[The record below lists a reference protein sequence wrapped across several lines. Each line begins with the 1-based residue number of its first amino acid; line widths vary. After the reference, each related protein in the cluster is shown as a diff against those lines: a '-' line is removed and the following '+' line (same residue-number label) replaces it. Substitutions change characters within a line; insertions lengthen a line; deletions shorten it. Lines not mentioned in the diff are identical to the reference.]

1 MPTVDHHPQGGATGS
16 GQAQQEPNPVVT
28 AAALWLCTE
37 ESIGRKG
44 TWVRMALFIG
54 THQNKLDA
62 KGRVSI
68 PAQFRSV
75 LKKMS
80 HAGEAAAIATM
91 YLRPSHQNPCIEGW
105 TELGF
110 EALSA
115 PVAEGYNLFSQE
127 HEDFVLALFG
137 DACAME
143 TDKEGRIML
152 PPNLVA
158 HAELTENVM
167 FIGSRNTFQIWEPE
181 AGARRLAEAREKA
194 KASGFTVK
202 TPELATAGAA

>member
-1 MPTVDHHPQGGATGS
+1 
-16 GQAQQEPNPVVT
+16 
-28 AAALWLCTE
+28 
-37 ESIGRKG
+37 
-44 TWVRMALFIG
+44 MALFIG

-68 PAQFRSV
+68 PAPFRSV

-80 HAGEAAAIATM
+80 RAGEAAPTATM
-91 YLRPSHQNPCIEGW
+91 YLRPSHQNACIEGW

-137 DACAME
+137 DACLME

-152 PPNLVA
+152 PEALVT
-158 HAELTENVM
+158 HAGLTEGVV
-167 FIGSRNTFQIWEPE
+167 FIGTRNTFQIWEPA
-181 AGARRLAEAREKA
+181 AGARRLAEAKEKT
-194 KASGFTVK
+194 KAAGFTVR
-202 TPELATAGAA
+202 TPVLA

>member
-1 MPTVDHHPQGGATGS
+1 
-16 GQAQQEPNPVVT
+16 
-28 AAALWLCTE
+28 
-37 ESIGRKG
+37 
-44 TWVRMALFIG
+44 MALFIG

-68 PAQFRSV
+68 PAPFRGV

-80 HAGEAAAIATM
+80 HAGETAATATM

-105 TELGF
+105 TEVGF

-115 PVAEGYNLFSQE
+115 PLEQGYNLFSPE

-137 DACAME
+137 DACAVE

-152 PPNLVA
+152 PPNLTA
-158 HAELTENVM
+158 HAGLTENVM

-181 AGARRLAEAREKA
+181 AGTRRLAEAREKA
-194 KASGFTVK
+194 RAAGLTVK
-202 TPELATAGAA
+202 ATIIPGAMAHGVPA

>member
-1 MPTVDHHPQGGATGS
+1 
-16 GQAQQEPNPVVT
+16 
-28 AAALWLCTE
+28 
-37 ESIGRKG
+37 
-44 TWVRMALFIG
+44 MALFIG

-62 KGRVSI
+62 KGRVS
-68 PAQFRSV
+68 V

-80 HAGEAAAIATM
+80 HVGEGAPVAAM

-115 PVAEGYNLFSQE
+115 PVAEGYNLFSPE

-152 PPNLVA
+152 PEALVA
-158 HAELTENVM
+158 HAGLTEGVV
-167 FIGSRNTFQIWEPE
+167 FIGTRNTFQIWEPA
-181 AGARRLAEAREKA
+181 AGARRLAEAKEKA
-194 KASGFTVK
+194 KAAGFTVR
-202 TPELATAGAA
+202 AAVPA

>member
-1 MPTVDHHPQGGATGS
+1 
-16 GQAQQEPNPVVT
+16 
-28 AAALWLCTE
+28 
-37 ESIGRKG
+37 
-44 TWVRMALFIG
+44 MALFIG

-80 HAGEAAAIATM
+80 HAGEGAATATM
-91 YLRPSHQNPCIEGW
+91 YLRPSHQKPCIEGW

-110 EALSA
+110 EALST
-115 PVAEGYNLFSQE
+115 PVAEGYNQFSQE

-137 DACAME
+137 DACMME

-152 PPNLVA
+152 PPNLA
-158 HAELTENVM
+158 CHAGLSENVV

-181 AGARRLAEAREKA
+181 AGARRLAEAKENARA
-194 KASGFTVK
+194 AGFSI
-202 TPELATAGAA
+202 ATRVSA

>member
-1 MPTVDHHPQGGATGS
+1 MT
-16 GQAQQEPNPVVT
+16 
-28 AAALWLCTE
+28 
-37 ESIGRKG
+37 
-44 TWVRMALFIG
+44 LFIG

-62 KGRVSI
+62 KGRVSV

-80 HAGEAAAIATM
+80 RAGEGAAVATM

-115 PVAEGYNLFSQE
+115 PLAEGYSQLSKE

-137 DACAME
+137 DACATE

-158 HAELTENVM
+158 HADLTDNVM

-181 AGARRLAEAREKA
+181 AGNRRLAEAREKT
-194 KASGFTVK
+194 KAAGFTLK
-202 TPELATAGAA
+202 PGALPAGALAAGVPA